1 MVSFKGGVEGGG
13 GGGGGEDCTE
23 ELIVEVT
30 DREGMMAD
38 N

>member
-30 DREGMMAD
+30 DTGGMMAD